1 MAFNRQELR
10 RTLALANEFK
20 EGDLGV
26 GGTRDEA
33 ARASARS
40 ALGAVRLGD
49 LRANALVEDGV
60 SEALD
65 ASLDR
70 GLASEISSMTVGGL
84 KRVLLGRGGAEWVR
98 RYRDGLSSESV
109 AAVVKLM
116 TNEELLAE
124 IGRAHGW
131 TP

>member
-1 MAFNRQELR
+1 MAFNRQELL

-33 ARASARS
+33 ARASARK
-40 ALGAVRLGD
+40 ALGAVTLGE
-49 LRANALVEDGV
+49 LSATALVEDGV

-70 GLASEISSMTVGGL
+70 GLAAELAKLTVGGL
-84 KRVLLGRGGAEWVR
+84 KGVLLGGGGAEWVR
-98 RYRDGLSSESV
+98 RYRDGLSSEAI

-116 TNEELLAE
+116 SNEELSAVARRLF
-124 IGRAHGW
+124 
-131 TP
+131 